1 MLSKIAVYK
10 SNLMEGNIKVKM
22 FENSRLHYLPVDSSK
37 FNKAS
42 VFRTTSI
49 ENLDAVITDKPLPNE
64 YHDMLKKKN
73 IEIITPLKMVA
84 PELIR

>member
-37 FNKAS
+37 FN
-42 VFRTTSI
+42 
-49 ENLDAVITDKPLPNE
+49 
-64 YHDMLKKKN
+64 